1 MTPGASHGVFLP
13 LRDINRAQL
22 PRGSHTPRFRP
33 RRFTRPRRLAPPSAL
48 RVCFAP
54 LPRPGFSLQGFS
66 LPRSRTASSAAVPS
80 RRCRPLAARGCPPA
94 PPAAGPS
101 SGPCSAR
108 ESVFASMGFSH
119 RPEPIPSWASPPPG
133 VSPRTRRT
141 GSPFAPL
148 SILSVQ
154 ASQSPAPMT
163 LSVSL
168 FEARPI
174 SPETDRPARGS

>member
-1 MTPGASHGVFLP
+1 MSGRRGYRVPLPWHALAISDGAHGVAAQRPRLIVRRTGSSSRLRIAPLQSSSRSRLPGLLEPGASRGVFFP

-22 PRGSHTPRFRP
+22 LRGSHSPQFRP

-48 RVCFAP
+48 RVYFAP

-80 RRCRPLAARGCPPA
+80 RRCRPLAARGCPLA

-108 ESVFASMGFSH
+108 ESVFA
-119 RPEPIPSWASPPPG
+119 IDG
-133 VSPRTRRT
+133 V
-141 GSPFAPL
+141 
-148 SILSVQ
+148 
-154 ASQSPAPMT
+154 
-163 LSVSL
+163 
-168 FEARPI
+168 
-174 SPETDRPARGS
+174 